1 MGAAIVGGA
10 AASRSLAEGGQPTGA
25 AEKLTNWAGNYE
37 YSVDRIHEA
46 RTAGEVQEFVRG
58 VERLRALGTRHCFN
72 GIADSRHNLLSVRS
86 MAVPVELDEE
96 ARTVTVEAGASYG
109 QLCPWLDERGFALHN
124 LASLPHISVAGACA
138 TATHG
143 SGVGNGN
150 LATAVSGLELVTAS
164 GELRRISRAGDPD
177 LFPGA
182 VVHLG
187 ALGVLTRVTLDVE
200 PAYRLRQHVYLD
212 LPAAELRDHFDEIM
226 SAGYSVSLFTGWRGG
241 TVDEVWLKSRHD
253 DPRSKAEAEPGFF
266 GARPATRDV
275 HPIVALTAEHCTEQL
290 GVEGPW
296 YERLP
301 HFRMGFTPSSGEEL
315 QSEYFVP
322 LANAVEAILAI
333 ERLGERVAPH
343 LFISELRTIAADELW
358 MSTAQGRDSLAIH
371 FTWKPDWPAVREL
384 LPLIERE
391 LSPFGVRPHWGKL
404 FTLSREELRSRYERL
419 GEFQELVRDLDPGGK
434 FQNRFLATHL

>member
-1 MGAAIVGGA
+1 
-10 AASRSLAEGGQPTGA
+10 
-25 AEKLTNWAGNYE
+25 
-37 YSVDRIHEA
+37 
-46 RTAGEVQEFVRG
+46 
-58 VERLRALGTRHCFN
+58 
-72 GIADSRHNLLSVRS
+72 
-86 MAVPVELDEE
+86 
-96 ARTVTVEAGASYG
+96 
-109 QLCPWLDERGFALHN
+109 
-124 LASLPHISVAGACA
+124 
-138 TATHG
+138 
-143 SGVGNGN
+143 VGNGN

-200 PAYRLRQHVYLD
+200 PAYRMRQHVYLD

-241 TVDEVWLKSRHD
+241 TVDEVWVKSRLD

-275 HPIVALTAEHCTEQL
+275 HPIVALSAEHCTEQL

>member
-1 MGAAIVGGA
+1 
-10 AASRSLAEGGQPTGA
+10 
-25 AEKLTNWAGNYE
+25 
-37 YSVDRIHEA
+37 
-46 RTAGEVQEFVRG
+46 
-58 VERLRALGTRHCFN
+58 
-72 GIADSRHNLLSVRS
+72 
-86 MAVPVELDEE
+86 
-96 ARTVTVEAGASYG
+96 
-109 QLCPWLDERGFALHN
+109 
-124 LASLPHISVAGACA
+124 
-138 TATHG
+138 
-143 SGVGNGN
+143 
-150 LATAVSGLELVTAS
+150 
-164 GELRRISRAGDPD
+164 
-177 LFPGA
+177 
-182 VVHLG
+182 
-187 ALGVLTRVTLDVE
+187 VTLDVE
-200 PAYRLRQHVYLD
+200 PAYRMRQHVYLD

-226 SAGYSVSLFTGWRGG
+226 SAGYSVSLFTSWRGE
-241 TVDEVWLKSRHD
+241 TVDEVWVKSRLD
-253 DPRSKAEAEPGFF
+253 DPRSKAEAEPVFF
-266 GARPATRDV
+266 GARPAMRNV
-275 HPIVALTAEHCTEQL
+275 HPIVALSAEHCTEQL

-391 LSPFGVRPHWGKL
+391 LSSFGVRPHWGKL

-419 GEFQELVRDLDPGGK
+419 GEFQELVRELDPEGK